1 MGNNLKKYFCPVDV
15 ETRTFLPC
23 RTTNHLASPYLAPP
37 WNMNMVPPLDVVQP
51 LDSPYLDSPYLDYPM
66 RMYLSKYEAR
76 CIEAAIRA
84 HKADRA
90 LENDVE
96 IFNSEII
103 VNV

>member
-23 RTTNHLASPYLAPP
+23 RTTNHLDSPYLAYAYLDSP
-37 WNMNMVPPLDVVQP
+37 WNMDMVPPLDVVQP
-51 LDSPYLDSPYLDYPM
+51 LDLPYMDYPM
-66 RMYLSKYEAR
+66 RAYLSKYEAG